1 MMAVFVGGIIVG
13 ALLIGSHLGA
23 MLIGFSLGRDARR
36 RLEGKK

>member
-1 MMAVFVGGIIVG
+1 MILFIVGVVVG

-23 MLIGFSLGRDARR
+23 MMIGFSLGRDERK